1 MAAVGGMAGF
11 QQTTTYKVVLPFYAY
26 GALAFLTATALLFFN
41 TNLVSEHHFNP
52 ITLTITHLM
61 ALGWG
66 TMVILGASHQ
76 LLPVLISGKLQSVFL
91 GHLAF
96 IFTAIGIPFL
106 VTGFYNFRFDW
117 VIKTGAVLVNL
128 GVLSYLINVIISIR
142 KSEKQEI
149 HAWFMLTATLWL
161 FTTTIFG
168 LLLVY
173 NFNGNAIF
181 PESSLAYLTLHAHI
195 GIIGWFLT
203 LVFGVGSRLIPLF
216 LISKFHSSKMLWLVF
231 ILVNSGLISFIAFRL
246 MNFSDYSYYI
256 SILLVFAAV
265 GVFGNYCIKAYKT
278 RIRKKVDFQVKL
290 SMISILEMMIP
301 VLVLVIVIALL
312 PTGSHKNLAI
322 LYGFCIF
329 FGWIT
334 AIILGMTFKTMP
346 FIVWNKVYQKGRRT
360 ATSTPPAPK
369 ELFSENIYLATMYS
383 YLSGYV
389 LFVLGIIILNL
400 ILLKIAAAILLIA
413 AVLYVIN
420 VLKTLF
426 HKA

>member
-1 MAAVGGMAGF
+1 MAVSGMAGF

-26 GALAFLTATALLFFN
+26 GAFSFLVAATLLFFN
-41 TNLVSEHHFNP
+41 TNLIATGGYFNN
-52 ITLTITHLM
+52 IVLTITHLM

-91 GHLAF
+91 GHTAF
-96 IFTAIGIPFL
+96 VFTAVGIPFL
-106 VTGFYNFRFDW
+106 VLGFYNFKFDW
-117 VIKTGAVLVNL
+117 VLKTGAILVNI
-128 GVLSYLINVIISIR
+128 GVLSYLINVILSIR

-149 HAWFMLTATLWL
+149 HAWFMLTATIWL
-161 FTTTIFG
+161 FSTTLFG
-168 LLLVY
+168 LLLV
-173 NFNGNAIF
+173 FNYHNNSIF
-181 PESSLAYLTLHAHI
+181 NESSIDYLSLHAHL

-216 LISKFHSSKMLWLVF
+216 LISKYTSQKSLWAVY
-231 ILVNSGLISFIAFRL
+231 ILVNSGLISFFIFRL
-246 MNFSDYSYYI
+246 YALSVYTYYI
-256 SILLVFAAV
+256 SIILVMTSV
-265 GVFGNYCIKAYKT
+265 LTFGNYCRKAYTT
-278 RIRKKVDFQVKL
+278 RIRKKVDWQVQL
-290 SMISILEMMIP
+290 SLISILEMILPVFVLLLVVWLIP
-301 VLVLVIVIALL
+301 L
-312 PTGSHKNLAI
+312 GSFGNIAI

-346 FIVWNKVYQKGRRT
+346 FIVWNKVYQKGKRT

-369 ELFSENIYLATMYS
+369 ELFNENIYRASMYA
-383 YLSGYV
+383 YLSGF
-389 LFVLGIIILNL
+389 LGFVLGLIIINL
-400 ILLKIAAAILLIA
+400 ILLKIAAALLLLT

-420 VLKTLF
+420 VGITLF

>member
-1 MAAVGGMAGF
+1 MAVGGMAGF

-26 GALAFLTATALLFFN
+26 GALSFLVATALLFFH
-41 TNLVSEHHFNP
+41 TDLVGEHHFNP
-52 ITLTITHLM
+52 ITLTITHIM

-96 IFTAIGIPFL
+96 VFTAVGIQFL
-106 VTGFYNFRFDW
+106 AAGFYNFRFDW
-117 VIKTGAVLVNL
+117 VLKTGAILVNL
-128 GVLSYLINVIISIR
+128 GVICYLINVIISIR

-168 LLLVY
+168 LLLV
-173 NFNGNAIF
+173 FNYHGNNIF
-181 PESSLAYLTLHAHI
+181 PESSLAYLSLHAHI

-216 LISKFHSSKMLWLVF
+216 LISKYTSPKTLWAIYV
-231 ILVNSGLISFIAFRL
+231 LVNLGLISFIIFRL
-246 MNFSDYSYYI
+246 SGLSEYSYYV
-256 SILLVFAAV
+256 SILLIMSAV
-265 GVFGNYCIKAYKT
+265 LVFGNYCWMAYKT
-278 RIRKKVDFQVKL
+278 RIRKKVDMQVRL
-290 SMISILEMMIP
+290 SLISIIEMMLP
-301 VLVLVIVIALL
+301 VLTLIIVIALL
-312 PTGSHKNLAI
+312 PAGNYKNLAI

-346 FIVWNKVYQKGRRT
+346 FIVWNKVYQKGRKT

-369 ELFSENIYLATMYS
+369 ELFSENLYRATMFS
-383 YLSGYV
+383 YLTGFV
-389 LFVLGIIILNL
+389 LFVLGIIFLNP
-400 ILLKIAAAILLIA
+400 ILLKIAAGILLIT
-413 AVLYVIN
+413 AVLYVTN
-420 VLKTLF
+420 VSKTLF

>member
-1 MAAVGGMAGF
+1 MAAAGGMAGF

-26 GALAFLTATALLFFN
+26 GAFAFLAAVILLFFN
-41 TNLVSEHHFNP
+41 TDLVSEHHFNP
-52 ITLTITHLM
+52 VTLTITHLM

-66 TMVILGASHQ
+66 TMIILGASHQ

-96 IFTAIGIPFL
+96 IFTAIGIPL
-106 VTGFYNFRFDW
+106 LAVGFYNFKFDW
-117 VIKTGAVLVNL
+117 LIKTGAILINL
-128 GVLSYLINVIISIR
+128 GVVSYLINVIISIR

-149 HAWFMLTATLWL
+149 HAWFMLTATIWL
-161 FTTTIFG
+161 FTTTFFG

-173 NFNGNAIF
+173 NYNGNTIF
-181 PESSLAYLTLHAHI
+181 NESSLSYLSLHAHL

-216 LISKFHSSKMLWLVF
+216 LISKYTSPKTLWAVYL
-231 ILVNSGLISFIAFRL
+231 LVNAGLISFIVFRL
-246 MNFSDYSYYI
+246 ANFPATSYYI
-256 SILLVFAAV
+256 SILLVLAAV
-265 GVFGNYCIKAYKT
+265 GLFGNYCIKAYQT

-290 SMISILEMMIP
+290 SLISILEMMIP
-301 VLVLVIVIALL
+301 VIVLIAVIAIL
-312 PTGSHKNLAI
+312 PTGNHKNIAI
-322 LYGFCIF
+322 LYGFCVF

-334 AIILGMTFKTMP
+334 AIIFGMTFKTMP

-369 ELFSENIYLATMYS
+369 ELFSENIYRATMYT
-383 YLSGYV
+383 YLAAYI
-389 LFVLGIIILNL
+389 LFVAGIIILNS
-400 ILLKIAAAILLIA
+400 ILLKTAAAILLIS

>member
-1 MAAVGGMAGF
+1 MAVGGMAGF
-11 QQTTTYKVVLPFYAY
+11 QQTTTHKVVLPFYAY
-26 GALAFLTATALLFFN
+26 GALSFLVATALLFFH
-41 TNLVSEHHFNP
+41 TDLVGEHHFNP
-52 ITLTITHLM
+52 ITLTITHIM

-76 LLPVLISGKLQSVFL
+76 LLPVLISGKLQSVLL

-96 IFTAIGIPFL
+96 VFTATGIPFL
-106 VTGFYNFRFDW
+106 AYGFYTFNFDW
-117 VIKTGAVLVNL
+117 ILKIGGVLVNL
-128 GVLSYLINVIISIR
+128 GVFFYLINVIISIT

-161 FTTTIFG
+161 FTTTLFG

-173 NFNGNAIF
+173 NYHGNLIF
-181 PESSLAYLTLHAHI
+181 TESSFAYLSLHAHF

-216 LISKFHSSKMLWLVF
+216 LISKYTSSKTLWAVF
-231 ILVNSGLISFIAFRL
+231 ILVNAGLISFIFFRL
-246 MNFSDYSYYI
+246 MNFSEYSYYV
-256 SILLVFAAV
+256 SIALVMTAV
-265 GVFGNYCIKAYKT
+265 AVFGNYCMNSYKT
-278 RIRKKVDFQVKL
+278 RIRKKVDFQVRL
-290 SMISILEMMIP
+290 SLISIVEMMVP
-301 VLVLVIVIALL
+301 VVILIVVIGLL
-312 PTGSHKNLAI
+312 PAGNHKNLAI
-322 LYGFCIF
+322 LYGFCVF

-369 ELFSENIYLATMYS
+369 ELFDENIYRATMFS
-383 YLSGYV
+383 YLTGYV
-389 LFVLGIIILNL
+389 LFVLGIIILNF
-400 ILLKIAAAILLIA
+400 ILLRIAAIILLIA
-413 AVLYVIN
+413 AILYVIN